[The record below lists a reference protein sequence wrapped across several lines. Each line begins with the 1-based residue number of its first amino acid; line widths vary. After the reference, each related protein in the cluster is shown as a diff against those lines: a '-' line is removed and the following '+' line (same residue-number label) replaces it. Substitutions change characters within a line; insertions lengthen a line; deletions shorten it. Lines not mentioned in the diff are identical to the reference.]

1 MFIYQT
7 NSMENLLK
15 SSVAGIAA
23 TAMDGQTIL
32 GVNEKLKQADD
43 SEWAGA
49 ANDVIDKM
57 CSYINNGASDDCD
70 GINTGYD
77 KPPNHPNE
85 MLKEEGTKLMKE
97 FYESNMDS
105 STIMKLFLEYEKEEI
120 ETNLKKGGG
129 LADLSKLAAGAGS
142 SGLDPSKLAAGAG
155 VSDFDPSK
163 LATGPGSS
171 ELDPSKLAAGL
182 GSSNL
187 DPSKLAAGTGI
198 TSILPPK
205 DGIKSTE
212 SDEIMKVWLTKVG
225 KQISCSKY
233 VHDRIHKVI
242 KTIFSNTLKEL
253 NDDGI
258 EMIKKI
264 FDVPR
269 KQICSKIN
277 KERILAK
284 KSCANVL
291 ERFLEL
297 EDDKLREG
305 SIKDYVTAVGDMYP
319 YLLNEEKYENGEN
332 AVEIVKKDYIEK
344 VKDKELLKKIITG
357 LDIKKYADFIN
368 ILDMEGTSKT
378 SEGTSKK
385 SGSGASVSG
394 GDWGIISSILL
405 TGGKK
410 KGKRKFTKKQRK
422 QRKNRTR

>member
-1 MFIYQT
+1 
-7 NSMENLLK
+7 MENLLK

-85 MLKEEGTKLMKE
+85 MLKEEGTKIMKE

-142 SGLDPSKLAAGAG
+142 SGLDPSKLASGAG

-264 FDVPR
+264 FDVP
-269 KQICSKIN
+269 
-277 KERILAK
+277 
-284 KSCANVL
+284 
-291 ERFLEL
+291 
-297 EDDKLREG
+297 
-305 SIKDYVTAVGDMYP
+305 
-319 YLLNEEKYENGEN
+319 
-332 AVEIVKKDYIEK
+332 
-344 VKDKELLKKIITG
+344 
-357 LDIKKYADFIN
+357 
-368 ILDMEGTSKT
+368 
-378 SEGTSKK
+378 
-385 SGSGASVSG
+385 
-394 GDWGIISSILL
+394 
-405 TGGKK
+405 
-410 KGKRKFTKKQRK
+410 
-422 QRKNRTR
+422 

>member
-1 MFIYQT
+1 
-7 NSMENLLK
+7 MENLLK

-142 SGLDPSKLAAGAG
+142 SGLDPSKLASGAG

-163 LATGPGSS
+163 LAS
-171 ELDPSKLAAGL
+171 GL

-368 ILDMEGTSKT
+368 ILDMEGISKT